1 MQGLPFQSNFISTYL
16 WWWKNVSSSKWG
28 YLHGLQRN
36 WIHLQILQWTQVNQY
51 MGGVSPSL
59 KVQPGPSGVQHHP
72 LGLST
77 TSVRPTEAQTCPAPQ
92 GISLWAF
99 LFGGCR
105 CLSQGCNS
113 LICGEAASNPF
124 IKEMYVCH
132 FKCSLG
138 CREQA
143 SGSLFSHG
151 VCGSSTELAVL
162 SLAALRMW
170 DLLVQIVGLVAA
182 FK

>member
-36 WIHLQILQWTQVNQY
+36 WIHLQILQWTQVTQH

-92 GISLWAF
+92 GISLCELFYLVVAGIWVKVVIPLFVVKLHQTPWLRRCMFATLNAVWAA
-99 LFGGCR
+99 GNKH
-105 CLSQGCNS
+105 Q
-113 LICGEAASNPF
+113 A
-124 IKEMYVCH
+124 V
-132 FKCSLG
+132 CSLMECVG
-138 CREQA
+138 
-143 SGSLFSHG
+143 
-151 VCGSSTELAVL
+151 
-162 SLAALRMW
+162 AALNW
-170 DLLVQIVGLVAA
+170 Q
-182 FK
+182 F

>member
-1 MQGLPFQSNFISTYL
+1 MRLSPWSPEKLDLFTESCSEHSWTST
-16 WWWKNVSSSKWG
+16 W
-28 YLHGLQRN
+28 
-36 WIHLQILQWTQVNQY
+36 
-51 MGGVSPSL
+51 GVSLLLS
-59 KVQPGPSGVQHHP
+59 KCSQGPVGF
-72 LGLST
+72 ST
-77 TSVRPTEAQTCPAPQ
+77 TPWGSAPPVLDPLRHRHALPTGHLP
-92 GISLWAF
+92 LWAF

-124 IKEMYVCH
+124 IKEMYVFH

-151 VCGSSTELAVL
+151 VCGNSTELAVL
-162 SLAALRMW
+162 SLAALGMW
-170 DLLVQIVGLVAA
+170 DLLVQIVGLVVA